1 MRAARRHPLRR
12 VHATPNLQ
20 EPVPARARA
29 SAPARPPM
37 RFVLSAA
44 GNTLSHLA
52 KCLAVR
58 EALAARGHEVHLVTA
73 ASRSGFLR
81 ALDVPHE
88 VLPEP
93 GDVDRAAAP
102 TLAWFRAPRFEACV
116 RAEADLLRR
125 LRPDR
130 VLGVFRFTGALS
142 ARLAGVPYD
151 ALVCGCMTPACDETL
166 GFAAGDPGE
175 REQAEAIAFFRRAG
189 AARAAPALA
198 RLGLAPADD
207 AWALLLGDRTF
218 LWDTP
223 EFQPLRRLEGLAHVG
238 PIRWDGWPVDPG
250 AAERLEALRA
260 PVAVVAFGTGGAH
273 GPVAARATAVLRR
286 LGFSVALA
294 AGSRE
299 HPAWPAPG
307 PRFAAFDFLPVERAL
322 ERAAVV
328 ACHGGQGIAFE
339 GLRRA
344 LPLLVVPFQPEQSQ
358 NGRCLER
365 LGCGVRLV
373 TPPPFLPGAARAED
387 LFLAQP
393 EDALARRVSA
403 FLADPAGPARRAA
416 AAPAVA
422 ATGGVAALVAA
433 LERRP

>member
-1 MRAARRHPLRR
+1 
-12 VHATPNLQ
+12 
-20 EPVPARARA
+20 
-29 SAPARPPM
+29 M

-52 KCLAVR
+52 KCLALR
-58 EALAARGHEVHLVTA
+58 EALAARGHEVHLVTTA
-73 ASRSGFLR
+73 GRSGFLR
-81 ALDVPHE
+81 ALDVAHE

-116 RAEADLLRR
+116 RAEVDLLRR

-142 ARLAGVPYD
+142 ALLAGVPYD

-166 GFAAGDPGE
+166 GFAPGAPGE

-189 AARAAPALA
+189 AERAAPALR
-198 RLGLAPADD
+198 RLGLDPVDD

-218 LWDTP
+218 LWDMP
-223 EFQPLRRLEGLAHVG
+223 EFQPLRPFPGVVHVG
-238 PIRWDGWPVDPG
+238 PIRWDGWPVDGG
-250 AAERLEALRA
+250 AAERLAALRD
-260 PVAVVAFGTGGAH
+260 PVAVVSFGTGGPH
-273 GPVAARATAVLRR
+273 GPVAARVAELLRE

-299 HPAWPAPG
+299 HPDWPASG
-307 PRFAAFDFLPVERAL
+307 PRFAAFDFLPVDRAL
-322 ERAAVV
+322 ERAALV

-339 GLRRA
+339 ALRRG

-365 LGCGVRLV
+365 LGCGIRLV
-373 TPPPFLPGAARAED
+373 EPPPFLPGAERAED
-387 LFLAQP
+387 LFLARP
-393 EDALARRVSA
+393 VRELARRVTA
-403 FLADPAGPARRAA
+403 FLDEPAGPARRTAA
-416 AAPAVA
+416 ARAVA
-422 ATGGVAALVAA
+422 ATGGVAAIVAA